1 MKSGLLFL
9 AKAVNELN
17 ETYQDEL
24 AHYGIA
30 GMKWGIRRY
39 QNPDGT
45 LTPAGRRRYGTAEN
59 LERGMTKKQAAVH
72 DTEKQAAINSGK
84 TSEVQKFS
92 SELTRDEMAH
102 ALQRIRDEQTL
113 SDLRAKDVAA
123 GQQKVKAIIDAG
135 GQLKTAGETV
145 KNLYNFAAQVNN
157 AFNKDNKMPIIG
169 EQSNNKKAGEK
180 SVEQQTKEF
189 ALERMKVK
197 AQREDQEYAEKQ
209 SAKTSESSNKTGK
222 SSETPKTSTKESSTS
237 SNSGSKSTSNSGS
250 KSTVLDRMANNTGTS
265 NGHEARN
272 VEFGWKRDSRGGR
285 SDSLSSSVNSFLST
299 PSTIEKINA
308 ASDSVT
314 SWLKSTATTAGQ
326 AFNSSV
332 SNGDD
337 WVRRRY
343 GV

>member
-1 MKSGLLFL
+1 MY
-9 AKAVNELN
+9 

-24 AHYGIA
+24 AHYGIV

-45 LTPAGRRRYGTAEN
+45 LTPAGRRRYGTVEN
-59 LERGMTKKQAAVH
+59 LERGMTKKQAEVH
-72 DTEKQAAINSGK
+72 DAEKQAAINSGK

-92 SELTRDEMAH
+92 SELTREEMAY

-113 SDLRAKDVAA
+113 SDMRAKDVAA
-123 GQQKVKAIIDAG
+123 GQTKVKAIIDAG

-145 KNLYNFAAQVNN
+145 KNLYNLAAQVNN

-197 AQREDQEYAEKQ
+197 AQQEDQEYAEKH
-209 SAKTSESSNKTGK
+209 STNTSEPSNKTTK
-222 SSETPKTSTKESSTS
+222 SSESPKTATKETKSQSSS
-237 SNSGSKSTSNSGS
+237 SNSSPR
-250 KSTVLDRMANNTGTS
+250 STVLDRMANNTGTS

-272 VEFGWKRDSRGGR
+272 VELGWKRDSRSGR
-285 SDSLSSSVNSFLST
+285 GDSLSSSVNSFLST
-299 PSTIEKINA
+299 PSAIEKINA

-314 SWLKSTATTAGQ
+314 SWLKSTATTVGQ
-326 AFNSSV
+326 SFDSSV
-332 SNGDD
+332 SSGDD

>member
-1 MKSGLLFL
+1 MKGGLLFL
-9 AKAVNELN
+9 AKAVNEMN

-45 LTPAGRRRYGTAEN
+45 LTPAGRRRYGTVEN

-72 DTEKQAAINSGK
+72 DAEKQAAINSGQ

-92 SELTRDEMAH
+92 SELTRDEMAY

-113 SDLRAKDVAA
+113 SDMRAKDVAA
-123 GQQKVKAIIDAG
+123 GQQRVKAIIDAG

-145 KNLYNFAAQVNN
+145 KNLYNLAAQVNN

-169 EQSNNKKAGEK
+169 EQGNNKKPGEK

-222 SSETPKTSTKESSTS
+222 SSEPSKTTSESPKYSEPSKTTQPKTASEPPKY
-237 SNSGSKSTSNSGS
+237 
-250 KSTVLDRMANNTGTS
+250 
-265 NGHEARN
+265 
-272 VEFGWKRDSRGGR
+272 
-285 SDSLSSSVNSFLST
+285 ST
-299 PSTIEKINA
+299 PSTPNPRDNSIKVSSLTKPEYTIPSNMRESSA
-308 ASDSVT
+308 VVNRLADDVVT
-314 SWLKSTATTAGQ
+314 RGKSR
-326 AFNSSV
+326 FN
-332 SNGDD
+332 
-337 WVRRRY
+337 RY
-343 GV
+343 WGIS

>member
-24 AHYGIA
+24 AHYGIT

-39 QNPDGT
+39 QNPDGS
-45 LTPAGRRRYGTAEN
+45 LTPAGRRRYGTVEN
-59 LERGMTKKQAAVH
+59 LERRMTKKQAAAH
-72 DTEKQAAINSGK
+72 DAEKQAAINSGK

-113 SDLRAKDVAA
+113 SDMRAKDVAA
-123 GQQKVKAIIDAG
+123 GQQRVKAIIDAG

-169 EQSNNKKAGEK
+169 EQNNNKKPGEK

-209 SAKTSESSNKTGK
+209 SAKTSETSSSNKEPKGSG
-222 SSETPKTSTKESSTS
+222 SSKTTTKDSSAS
-237 SNSGSKSTSNSGS
+237 SNSSP

-272 VEFGWKRDSRGGR
+272 VELGFKRDSRGGR

-308 ASDSVT
+308 ASDSVA
-314 SWLKSTATTAGQ
+314 SWLKSTATTVGQ
-326 AFNSSV
+326 SFDSSV
-332 SNGDD
+332 SSGDD
-337 WVRRRY
+337 WVHRRY